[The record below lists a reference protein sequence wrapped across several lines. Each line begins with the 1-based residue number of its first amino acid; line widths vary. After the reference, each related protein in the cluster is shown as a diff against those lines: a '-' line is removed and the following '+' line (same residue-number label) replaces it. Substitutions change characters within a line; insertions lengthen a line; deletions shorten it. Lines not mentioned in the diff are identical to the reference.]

1 MYYYNDGCDG
11 GWTDE
16 AIQYAQDAG
25 MVEERYYPY
34 AAEDEFCFYDP
45 YMVVLKPS
53 GHVYVQPTNAKALKT
68 AIADGPV
75 SVGIEGDSQVF
86 QFYV

>member
-1 MYYYNDGCDG
+1 
-11 GWTDE
+11 
-16 AIQYAQDAG
+16 

-45 YMVVLKPS
+45 YVVVLKPS